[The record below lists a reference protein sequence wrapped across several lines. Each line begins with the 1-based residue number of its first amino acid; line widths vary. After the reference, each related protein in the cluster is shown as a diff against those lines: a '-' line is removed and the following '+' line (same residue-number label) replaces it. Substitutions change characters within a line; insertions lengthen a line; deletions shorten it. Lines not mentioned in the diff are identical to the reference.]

1 MGKEAYSII
10 SQGRVDEILNA
21 KPIDRRQIIE
31 ESAGVLKYK
40 KRKAESLNKL
50 DQTEDNLTRVEDILY
65 DLEGRVEP
73 LKEEA
78 AVAKEYKTLSQ
89 QMKHSDIVVTVHDI
103 NQYTNDNQQLDQRLN
118 DLKGQQAAKE
128 SDKQSLSQKIQQYK
142 GERQQIDNDVESM
155 NYQLVKATEAFE
167 KYTGQLN
174 VLEERKKNQSET
186 NARYEEEQENLN
198 ELLENIINEQT
209 EAKSALE
216 TLKRNKK
223 NLMVLFVN

>member
-1 MGKEAYSII
+1 
-10 SQGRVDEILNA
+10 
-21 KPIDRRQIIE
+21 
-31 ESAGVLKYK
+31 
-40 KRKAESLNKL
+40 
-50 DQTEDNLTRVEDILY
+50 
-65 DLEGRVEP
+65 
-73 LKEEA
+73 
-78 AVAKEYKTLSQ
+78 
-89 QMKHSDIVVTVHDI
+89 MKHSDIVVTVHDI

-216 TLKRNKK
+216 TLKTKQKELNGIIRQLEEQLYISDEAHDEKLEEIKMNTT
-223 NLMVLFVN
+223 L